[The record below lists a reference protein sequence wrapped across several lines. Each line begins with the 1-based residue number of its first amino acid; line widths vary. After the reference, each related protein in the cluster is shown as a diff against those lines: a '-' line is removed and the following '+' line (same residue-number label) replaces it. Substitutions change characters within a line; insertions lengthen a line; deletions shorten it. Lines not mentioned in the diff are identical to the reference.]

1 MVLLA
6 FRCALFDDFCS
17 FYEKADDTVDAKA
30 APTIRP
36 LTPTTSPGRPRISPS
51 APICPFSGMSSS
63 SKKTASASRPSSS
76 ASVVSA
82 LQRASFGVHTLPTGA
97 TDEDIAKMIADEAKK
112 KETIWKEFGLG
123 VYAPRP

>member
-1 MVLLA
+1 
-6 FRCALFDDFCS
+6 
-17 FYEKADDTVDAKA
+17 
-30 APTIRP
+30 
-36 LTPTTSPGRPRISPS
+36 
-51 APICPFSGMSSS
+51 MSSS
-63 SKKTASASRPSSS
+63 SKKSSSAGGRSS

-97 TDEDIAKMIADEAKK
+97 SDEDIAKMIADEAKK